1 MNWTKYAIHS
11 VISYHNSQIQEC
23 LGLSKRQGKTE
34 EQLQIGGA
42 WSGGGQK
49 TTEGMWASE

>member
-1 MNWTKYAIHS
+1 M
-11 VISYHNSQIQEC
+11 SYHNSQIQEC